1 MRVQEIMTREVVT
14 VGPEAD
20 LRDVAKVLVDNGISG
35 LPVCGVRR
43 ELLGIVSE
51 GDIVVKEGGP
61 REQGHAFLGRLSG
74 ASAKNVRKSRAVK
87 VRDAMTTPVVTI
99 SPHASVAKAARRMS
113 DLGVKRLPVVQ
124 NGELVGIVSRT
135 DLVRAFV
142 RSDDEIRREI
152 REDVLQGT
160 LWLEVPEAVDVQV
173 ERGAVRLSGQVE
185 TATDAVL
192 AQKLVA
198 RVPGVV
204 SVQADLTW
212 RFDDGERAR
221 REYERLQLTSP
232 K

>member
-20 LRDVAKVLVDNGISG
+20 LRDVAKILVDNGISG
-35 LPVCGVRR
+35 LPVCGLQR
-43 ELLGIVSE
+43 ELLGIVTE
-51 GDIVVKEGGP
+51 GDILVKEGGP
-61 REQGHAFLGRLSG
+61 RDESRVLRWLRGTE
-74 ASAKNVRKSRAVK
+74 AKRVRKARAIK
-87 VRDAMTTPVVTI
+87 AKDAMTTQVLTI
-99 SPHASVAKAARRMS
+99 SPYASVAEAARRMS
-113 DLGVKRLPVVQ
+113 DLGIKRLPVVKD
-124 NGELVGIVSRT
+124 GDLVGIVSRT

-152 REDVLQGT
+152 REDVLLRT

-173 ERGAVRLSGQVE
+173 ERGAVRMSGQVE

-204 SVQADLTW
+204 SVQADLSW
-212 RFDDGERAR
+212 RFDDAERAR
-221 REYERLQLTSP
+221 RDLERLQLTSP
-232 K
+232 R

>member
-1 MRVQEIMTREVVT
+1 MMVQDIMTREVVT
-14 VGPEAD
+14 IGPEAD
-20 LRDVAKVLVDNGISG
+20 LRDVAKILVDNGISG
-35 LPVCGVRR
+35 LPVCGLQR

-61 REQGHAFLGRLSG
+61 RDERGLLGWLRG
-74 ASAKNVRKSRAVK
+74 TDAKSAQKARALK

-99 SPHASVAKAARRMS
+99 SPYASVAEAARRMS
-113 DLGVKRLPVVQ
+113 DLGIKRLPVMR
-124 NGELVGIVSRT
+124 NDELVGIVSRT

-142 RSDDEIRREI
+142 RSDDEIAREI
-152 REDVLQGT
+152 KEDLLRRT
-160 LWLEVPEAVDVQV
+160 LWIEVPEAVQVHV

-192 AQKLVA
+192 LQKLAA

-204 SVQADLTW
+204 SVDAELGW
-212 RFDDGERAR
+212 RLDDDERAR
-221 REYERLQLTSP
+221 REFEHLQLTSP

>member
-14 VGPEAD
+14 VGPEAE
-20 LRDVAKVLVDNGISG
+20 LRDVARILVDSGISG

-43 ELLGIVSE
+43 ELLGIVTE
-51 GDIVVKEGGP
+51 GDILVKEAGP
-61 REQGHAFLGRLSG
+61 RDKSRAFGWPG
-74 ASAKNVRKSRAVK
+74 GTEAKRARKSRALTVK
-87 VRDAMTTPVVTI
+87 DAMTTQVVTI
-99 SPHASVAKAARRMS
+99 SPYASVAEAARRMS
-113 DLGVKRLPVVQ
+113 DLGIKRLPVVKD
-124 NGELVGIVSRT
+124 GDLVGIVSRT

-152 REDVLQGT
+152 REDVLLRT

-192 AQKLVA
+192 LQKLVA

-204 SVQADLTW
+204 SVQADLGW
-212 RFDDGERAR
+212 RFDETERAR
-221 REYERLQLTSP
+221 IEYERLQLTSSR
-232 K
+232 